1 MTGLAAGVYLLV
13 LGSLS
18 PQPTSP
24 AQPTSKPAESKGSDA
39 DDVAPMSDDEL
50 SALSVSLEDAIEVEP
65 IEVKA
70 SPSVAQAPSA
80 ATDSAPLGPARAS
93 DRSVHETFP
102 PSRSPAKD
110 TACDPVGLPAT
121 SALAPHLLAPRWEPG
136 AALLGGFVGFGTG
149 FFYAGAPRRG
159 VVMGIADTLLLGGL
173 AGSVWALN
181 EHVVREDRRTGLS
194 LARDERARDGTEST
208 LYALSWGLGIAA
220 GLSRIYQAV
229 DGYRAA
235 VRTNAEIANTSVV
248 PLAALSPTP
257 GGGAVVL
264 AWTW

>member
-1 MTGLAAGVYLLV
+1 MTVLAAGVCLLV
-13 LGSLS
+13 FGSLA

-24 AQPTSKPAESKGSDA
+24 AQPTSKPVESRGRDA
-39 DDVAPMSDDEL
+39 DDVAPMSDEEL
-50 SALSVSLEDAIEVEP
+50 TALSEPLEDSVDVEP
-65 IEVKA
+65 IVIDVPAK
-70 SPSVAQAPSA
+70 VAQAPS
-80 ATDSAPLGPARAS
+80 TVTESAPGPTRAS
-93 DRSVHETFP
+93 DRSVRDAFP
-102 PSRSPAKD
+102 PSRSASKD
-110 TACDPVGLPAT
+110 AACDPVGLPAT
-121 SALAPHLLAPRWEPG
+121 SALAPHLLEPRWEPG

-159 VVMGIADTLLLGGL
+159 LVMGIADTLLLGGL

-194 LARDERARDGTEST
+194 LSREERSRDGTEST

-248 PLAALSPTP
+248 PLATLSPTP
-257 GGGAVVL
+257 GGGAVAL